1 MEILRYAHENGCPW
15 NARTWVAALKNCN
28 IECLEYDLT
37 NGCPPKSYPDG
48 VTNYNLFNKRY

>member
-37 NGCPPKSYPDG
+37 NGCPPESYPDG
-48 VTNYNLFNKRY
+48 VTNYL